1 MLVCGV
7 GLFIKT
13 SPTAKCRKD
22 MTTSTDEFETIWVEI
37 DNNKYK
43 IMIGVI
49 YPHSNSDLE
58 MDNTIKKQGTFKD
71 QKVKY

>member
-1 MLVCGV
+1 
-7 GLFIKT
+7 
-13 SPTAKCRKD
+13 

-43 IMIGVI
+43 IMTGVI